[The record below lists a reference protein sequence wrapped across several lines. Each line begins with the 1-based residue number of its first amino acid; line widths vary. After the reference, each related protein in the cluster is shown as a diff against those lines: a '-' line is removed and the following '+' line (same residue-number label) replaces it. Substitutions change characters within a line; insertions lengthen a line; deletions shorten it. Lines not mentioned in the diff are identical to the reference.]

1 MSAHRIEQPLAAKTE
16 VRSLRALA
24 KSRRSQGSTFG
35 KYLDAA
41 NAGHVVFDPGMK
53 IENAS
58 VKPKVKARSQFRST
72 ANQIHHLYDQI
83 EAVNLI
89 DG

>member
-1 MSAHRIEQPLAAKTE
+1 
-16 VRSLRALA
+16 
-24 KSRRSQGSTFG
+24 
-35 KYLDAA
+35 
-41 NAGHVVFDPGMK
+41 MK